1 MDALEAVG
9 DPELRDALAFV
20 RGEARSITSDELA
33 AAQRVHRNVARSRLE
48 RLADAGL
55 LEVGYERR
63 TGREGP
69 GAGRPAKTYA
79 AAPELAAIEF
89 PERGYPELVGAL
101 LDTLPVRGRD
111 AKLREAGATFARQ
124 LVGTPRRR
132 PASRRAAL
140 EAMCSAVRRAGF
152 QVAVEDV
159 TDDGATLVTPTCPL
173 RPLVRARKDAAAID
187 EGMWAGFAA
196 LFTGEDVLQLRC
208 ETHGCGGGAACRVR
222 LRF

>member
-9 DPELRDALAFV
+9 DPELRDALMFV
-20 RGEARSITSDELA
+20 RNAARPVTSDELA

-48 RLADAGL
+48 RLAASGL
-55 LEVGYERR
+55 LEVDYERR

-79 AAPELAAIEF
+79 AAPELHAVEF

-101 LDTLPVRGRD
+101 LDTLPARGRD
-111 AKLREAGATFARQ
+111 AKLRAAGATFARH
-124 LVGTPRRR
+124 LAGNRVRR

-140 EAMCSAVRRAGF
+140 EAMCAAVRRAGF

-173 RPLVRARKDAAAID
+173 RPLVRAREDAAAID
-187 EGMWAGFAA
+187 QGMWAGFAA
-196 LFTGEDVLQLRC
+196 LFTGEDVSQLSC
-208 ETHGCGGGAACRVR
+208 ETHGCGGHAACRVR

>member
-9 DPELRDALAFV
+9 DPELRDALTFV
-20 RGEARSITSDELA
+20 RGAERPVTSDDLA

-48 RLADAGL
+48 RLATAGL
-55 LEVGYERR
+55 LEVDYERR

-79 AAPELAAIEF
+79 AAPELRAVEF
-89 PERGYPELVGAL
+89 PQRAYPELVGAL
-101 LDTLPVRGRD
+101 LDTLPARGRD
-111 AKLREAGATFARQ
+111 AKLRDAGAAYARR
-124 LVGTPRRR
+124 LVGARGRR
-132 PASRRAAL
+132 PGSRRAAL
-140 EAMCSAVRRAGF
+140 EAMCTAVRRAGF

-159 TDDGATLVTPTCPL
+159 TDDEATLVTSNCPL
-173 RPLVRARKDAAAID
+173 RPLVRGRDDAAAID
-187 EGMWAGFAA
+187 QGMWAGFAA
-196 LFTGEDVLQLRC
+196 LFTGEDASQLSC

>member
-9 DPELRDALAFV
+9 DPELRDALTFV
-20 RGEARSITSDELA
+20 RGAARSVTSDELA
-33 AAQRVHRNVARSRLE
+33 AAQHVHRNVARSRLE
-48 RLADAGL
+48 RLSAAGL
-55 LEVGYERR
+55 LDVGYERR

-79 AAPELAAIEF
+79 AAPELRAVEF

-101 LDTLPVRGRD
+101 LDTLPARGRD
-111 AKLREAGATFARQ
+111 AKLREAGAAFARQ
-124 LVGTPRRR
+124 LVGTRGRQPGN
-132 PASRRAAL
+132 RRAAL
-140 EAMCSAVRRAGF
+140 EAMCTAVRRAGF

-159 TDDGATLVTPTCPL
+159 TDDEATLVTPTCPL

-187 EGMWAGFAA
+187 QGMWAGFAA
-196 LFTGEDVLQLRC
+196 LFTGEDVSQLGC